1 MESLRMM
8 VGQKVGVRRMT
19 YFLSC
24 PFFLHPTGINLLAYI
39 FLNAIQISMNLFLQ
53 VTFEP
58 VLSGSVLR
66 GHLCYLVKVPNFFPI
81 VTVILSTIWHST
93 LLNSCGHPLRSKIC
107 LYCLPPVLNRHV
119 MRNHANETKNNLSN
133 KI

>member
-1 MESLRMM
+1 MESLRVM
-8 VGQKVGVRRMT
+8 VGQKVGVRRIK

-66 GHLCYLVKVPNFFPI
+66 GSPVLFGESPNFFF
-81 VTVILSTIWHST
+81 L
-93 LLNSCGHPLRSKIC
+93 
-107 LYCLPPVLNRHV
+107 
-119 MRNHANETKNNLSN
+119 
-133 KI
+133 

>member
-1 MESLRMM
+1 MAEGW
-8 VGQKVGVRRMT
+8 GQEDKI
-19 YFLSC
+19 FPLL

-81 VTVILSTIWHST
+81 VTVILSSIWHST
-93 LLNSCGHPLRSKIC
+93 LLNSCGHPLRCKIC
-107 LYCLPPVLNRHV
+107 LYCLPPVLNRHL
-119 MRNHANETKNNLSN
+119 MKNHVNETKNNLSN

>member
-1 MESLRMM
+1 MNSGKSKSDGWAEGW
-8 VGQKVGVRRMT
+8 GQEDNI
-19 YFLSC
+19 FPLL

-81 VTVILSTIWHST
+81 VTVILSLI
-93 LLNSCGHPLRSKIC
+93 LF
-107 LYCLPPVLNRHV
+107 
-119 MRNHANETKNNLSN
+119 
-133 KI
+133 

>member
-1 MESLRMM
+1 MAR
-8 VGQKVGVRRMT
+8 QKVGVRRIK

-24 PFFLHPTGINLLAYI
+24 PFSLHPTGINFLANI
-39 FLNAIQISMNLFLQ
+39 FLNAIQIPMNLFLQ

-81 VTVILSTIWHST
+81 VTVILSSIWHST
-93 LLNSCGHPLRSKIC
+93 LLNRCGHPLRSKIC
-107 LYCLPPVLNRHV
+107 LYCLPLPPVLDRHV

>member
-8 VGQKVGVRRMT
+8 VGQKVGVRRIT

-66 GHLCYLVKVPNFFPI
+66 GHLCYLVKVPIFFSYSYCHF
-81 VTVILSTIWHST
+81 ILY
-93 LLNSCGHPLRSKIC
+93 LAFNSIKQLWSPF
-107 LYCLPPVLNRHV
+107 
-119 MRNHANETKNNLSN
+119 T
-133 KI
+133 